1 MSFLVQ
7 GEFIVSYI
15 FRVEIILCLI
25 RRNISPDT
33 VYIVFLLRRN
43 IILKVFIHTLSVI
56 VKIFTGCL
64 MAEKYFQATHADVS
78 FFVSRLGH
86 KFNLD

>member
-25 RRNISPDT
+25 IRNISLDT
-33 VYIVFLLRRN
+33 VYIVFLIRRN
-43 IILKVFIHTLSVI
+43 IILKGIYTYI
-56 VKIFTGCL
+56 
-64 MAEKYFQATHADVS
+64 
-78 FFVSRLGH
+78 
-86 KFNLD
+86 

>member
-25 RRNISPDT
+25 RGNISLDT
-33 VYIVFLLRRN
+33 VYIVFLIRSN
-43 IILKVFIHTLSVI
+43 IMF
-56 VKIFTGCL
+56 
-64 MAEKYFQATHADVS
+64 
-78 FFVSRLGH
+78 
-86 KFNLD
+86 